1 MAATDDAHAA
11 ELPIHQRISDAIG
24 AAIEQGDHP
33 VGSQLPSEPR
43 LAAEFGVSRG
53 TLRQALSTLRQSG
66 HVEVVPGRGTF
77 VRRPTPVVIESRRR
91 VVGLVVPSVTRP
103 ALPEVLNAIEDEL
116 HRRGYSLLVGNSGNT
131 RDQEAGRIQRILDD
145 GVGGMIVLPID
156 GRTDVATYRGLLSQ
170 GFPIVLI
177 DRHVVG
183 LPIDAVL
190 ADNVGGA
197 FSAVTHLIELGHRRI
212 AFVSS
217 DNLATTS
224 VAERLQGYQLAH
236 ITAGLPVNREL
247 VFTHLPVVPPESSDE
262 DRVTQDNARLIATF
276 LSERP
281 LPTAIFALHDRIALS
296 VLEAAAGLGL
306 DVPRDVSVVGFDDDP
321 LAETLRVPLTTV
333 AQPREQIGRVAARIV
348 ADRIEARPAEVARI
362 VLPTTLIVR
371 RSTGIAPQSDAA

>member
-1 MAATDDAHAA
+1 MRSSDHDAYGA
-11 ELPIHQRISDAIG
+11 EVPIHRRITDAV
-24 AAIEQGDHP
+24 ATAIEQGRYP
-33 VGSQLPSEPR
+33 VGAQLPSEPK
-43 LAAEFGVSRG
+43 LAADFGVSRG
-53 TLRQALSTLRQSG
+53 TLRQALSNLRLSG

-77 VRRPTPVVIESRRR
+77 VRRPTPVVVEARRR

-131 RDQEAGRIQRILDD
+131 HDQEVGRIQRILDE

-156 GRTDVATYRGLLSQ
+156 GHTDVGSYQGLLGQ
-170 GFPIVLI
+170 GFPVVLI

-183 LPIDAVL
+183 LPVDAVL

-197 FSAVTHLIELGHRRI
+197 FLAVTHLIELGHRRI

-217 DNLATTS
+217 DNLGTTS
-224 VAERLQGYQLAH
+224 VAERLQGYQLALS
-236 ITAGLPVNREL
+236 TAGLPINGDL
-247 VFTHLPVVPPESSDE
+247 LFTHLPVVPPDSYDE
-262 DRVTQDNARLIATF
+262 DRVTQDNARLIVKF
-276 LSERP
+276 LSDRP

-296 VLEAAAGLGL
+296 VLEAATSLGL
-306 DVPRDVSVVGFDDDP
+306 DVPRDLSVVGFDDDP

-333 AQPREQIGRVAARIV
+333 AQPREQIGRVAARVV
-348 ADRIEARPAEVARI
+348 ADRIEARPSEVARI

-371 RSTGIAPQSDAA
+371 RSTGKAPPD